1 MYVKVFTLLS
11 FSILHHSL
19 HALSYYRFFSS
30 STKNNKIR
38 REKGRNRLKE
48 MSGIV
53 VGGRGQKSY
62 KEGEEVGNVVRKV
75 KSTSKAGGTESRDL
89 VNHHRYP

>member
-1 MYVKVFTLLS
+1 MHFL
-11 FSILHHSL
+11 IIG
-19 HALSYYRFFSS
+19 FFLIYQ
-30 STKNNKIR
+30 NNKIR

-62 KEGEEVGNVVRKV
+62 RREKKWEMWQES

-89 VNHHRYP
+89 VNHHQYP

>member
-1 MYVKVFTLLS
+1 M
-11 FSILHHSL
+11 
-19 HALSYYRFFSS
+19 
-30 STKNNKIR
+30 
-38 REKGRNRLKE
+38 
-48 MSGIV
+48 
-53 VGGRGQKSY
+53 GGRGQKSY